1 MTKKW
6 AYWDRYPGL
15 RPLRGLT
22 RGYHLSPFQGW
33 DLKRMFSTKN
43 VPRSMFRVRCFPR
56 TMFDV
61 INNAQQARLDKLQLA
76 ALAGLMAVGVAFV
89 YSATMIGETANAL
102 PIYDQLWFRQIVWYA
117 LGLGGA
123 AALCLIDYRAISRFS
138 FIIYWLTILL
148 LIAVLIPG
156 VGSVRF
162 GARRWFDL
170 HVFQLQPSEFA
181 KLSFI
186 LAQAHFLSRPP
197 EELKL
202 PGNFWKSIGLMML
215 PFVFILKEP
224 DLGSALVLVPTGLGM
239 MFVAGTPRRYLV
251 KLCGAVGLL
260 GVLLVG
266 DVLFAPPHFRIPI
279 QEYQRQRLLVYFGT
293 SFTSAGASE
302 EEKDQARNLQNQKSY
317 QVRQALIAV
326 GDGGF
331 WGRGWR
337 QGKQTAL
344 QFLPP
349 GAAHND
355 FIFSVIAEEKGFV
368 GSMVVLTLYAVILF
382 TGIRIA
388 GQARDRLGKMIAVG
402 VVTLIF
408 SHVFINIG
416 MNIRIVPVTGIP
428 LPLLSYGGSSVL
440 GSLIALGMLQNVY
453 MYRKVY

>member
-1 MTKKW
+1 
-6 AYWDRYPGL
+6 
-15 RPLRGLT
+15 
-22 RGYHLSPFQGW
+22 
-33 DLKRMFSTKN
+33 
-43 VPRSMFRVRCFPR
+43 
-56 TMFDV
+56 MFDV
-61 INNAQQARLDKLQLA
+61 INNAQQSRVDKLQLA
-76 ALAGLMAVGVAFV
+76 AIALLMLVGVAFV
-89 YSATMIGETANAL
+89 YSATMIGESAIAL
-102 PIYDQLWFRQIVWYA
+102 PLYDQLWLPANHLVRAGHRRGDGDVLRGLPFALAIFVHYLLGHDSAFDRRAHPRCGFGPFRRQA
-117 LGLGGA
+117 L
-123 AALCLIDYRAISRFS
+123 
-138 FIIYWLTILL
+138 
-148 LIAVLIPG
+148 VM
-156 VGSVRF
+156 
-162 GARRWFDL
+162 
-170 HVFQLQPSEFA
+170 FQLQPSEFA
-181 KLSFI
+181 KVAFI

-215 PFVFILKEP
+215 PFVFIMKEP
-224 DLGSALVLVPTGLGM
+224 DLGSALVLIPTGLAM
-239 MFVAGTPRRYLV
+239 MFVAGTPRRYLFQ
-251 KLCGAVGLL
+251 LCGGVGLL
-260 GVLLVG
+260 GMLLVA
-266 DVLFAPPHFRIPI
+266 DVLFAPPHLRAPI

-293 SFTSAGASE
+293 SFSTSGASE
-302 EEKDQARNLQNQKSY
+302 KQKEQDKGLRDQKSY

-331 WGRGWR
+331 WGRGWG

-368 GSMVVLTLYAVILF
+368 GSILVLTLYAVVLF